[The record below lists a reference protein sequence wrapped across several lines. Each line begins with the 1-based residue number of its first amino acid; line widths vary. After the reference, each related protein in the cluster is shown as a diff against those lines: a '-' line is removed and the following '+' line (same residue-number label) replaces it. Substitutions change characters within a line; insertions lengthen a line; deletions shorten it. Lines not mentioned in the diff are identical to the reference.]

1 MPISKELEIEAVSVR
16 VPVER
21 FWLLATA
28 MFRTVEPVL
37 FWLSLVKELNVIVW
51 LDAFVPCR
59 PTPAIAAWPF
69 ITDMLVLTDVP
80 EPTLLLFELAITG
93 VKIEPTHE

>member
-37 FWLSLVKELNVIVW
+37 FWLSLVKELNVIV
-51 LDAFVPCR
+51 
-59 PTPAIAAWPF
+59 
-69 ITDMLVLTDVP
+69 
-80 EPTLLLFELAITG
+80 
-93 VKIEPTHE
+93 